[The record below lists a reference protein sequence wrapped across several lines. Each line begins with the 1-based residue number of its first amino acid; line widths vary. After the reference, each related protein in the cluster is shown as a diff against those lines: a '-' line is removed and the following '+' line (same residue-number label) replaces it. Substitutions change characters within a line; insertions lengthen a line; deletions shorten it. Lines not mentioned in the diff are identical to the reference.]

1 MIKYHSFQIFYKLSN
16 SSLIFCMWVENHGS
30 REKSLFLTGHKSLNE
45 VSLRGIKV
53 SLLSSRYWLWER
65 RKKKSMFLGELGR
78 GGGVDRYTR
87 PGGLPGSFFHLFA
100 CCERRVCGFGTILQR
115 SYFADSDLTQGV
127 FERFC
132 SLLTKVVLCV
142 ENRIQMFLQISHNAQ
157 IQTKHSVLPS

>member
-65 RKKKSMFLGELGR
+65 RKKNQWVFLGELGMG

-100 CCERRVCGFGTILQR
+100 CCERRVCGLGTIRQR

-142 ENRIQMFLQISHNAQ
+142 ENRIQMFLQISHNAK
-157 IQTKHSVLPS
+157 I

>member
-65 RKKKSMFLGELGR
+65 RKKNQCFWESWGWEVVVLTGTQDQVGFQAHSSTCLPAVRGEFVVLGQYYRE
-78 GGGVDRYTR
+78 V
-87 PGGLPGSFFHLFA
+87 
-100 CCERRVCGFGTILQR
+100 ILQILIWHR
-115 SYFADSDLTQGV
+115 GSLKDS
-127 FERFC
+127 
-132 SLLTKVVLCV
+132 VV
-142 ENRIQMFLQISHNAQ
+142 FLQ
-157 IQTKHSVLPS
+157 KLCCVLKTESRCFSK